1 MNPLYI
7 GNIWMMNL
15 QDTKIK
21 KFLNTP
27 FIVLKMKV
35 TLLLLTINLFLA
47 ITGIFLFRESRVKN
61 IRYVDLPQLIALGIL
76 FITVSILFL
85 VSVKIDPIVDARFG
99 LDFTRKIY
107 NMEGDIVALFQ
118 TIQSP
123 VLDYYFAFV
132 YMIGFPF
139 LIYFTP
145 ILYIISKD
153 VDSLKFAVV
162 GYAIAIAIAL
172 PFLLFFPVHDTWW
185 TSQNY
190 GWYEG
195 TEIHFRLEE
204 IWPSV
209 VEVFFKFTTLNNCF
223 PSMHSALS
231 ALMAYT
237 AWIRNYRRYKYVALA
252 FAISIPIATLYLGI
266 HWLTDVI
273 GGEAVALISVVLVMK
288 ITGVKWI

>member
-1 MNPLYI
+1 M
-7 GNIWMMNL
+7 
-15 QDTKIK
+15 KI
-21 KFLNTP
+21 
-27 FIVLKMKV
+27 
-35 TLLLLTINLFLA
+35 TLLLLTVNLFLA
-47 ITGIFLFRESRVKN
+47 VTGIFLFRESRVKN
-61 IRYVDLPQLIALGIL
+61 IKYVDFPQLIAMGIL
-76 FITVSILFL
+76 FLTVSILFL
-85 VSVKIDPIVDARFG
+85 VAVKIDPIVDARFG

-107 NMEGDIVALFQ
+107 NMEGDVVTLFQ
-118 TIQSP
+118 TIQNP

-145 ILYIISKD
+145 FLYILSKD
-153 VDSLKFAVV
+153 VDSLKFAVI

-172 PFLLFFPVHDTWW
+172 PFLLFFPVHDIWW
-185 TSQNY
+185 SSQNY

-195 TEIHFRLEE
+195 RPVQFRLQE

-209 VEVFFKFTTLNNCF
+209 IDVFFKFTTLNNCF

-237 AWIRNYRRYKYVALA
+237 AWIRNYRRYKYVALLLA
-252 FAISIPIATLYLGI
+252 MSIPIATLYLGI

-273 GGEAVALISVVLVMK
+273 GGEAVALISIVLAMK
-288 ITGVKWI
+288 ISGVKWI